1 MIGDDATKPR
11 EKTEEIISKLLS
23 ERQDMLVKFCHVA
36 GLDPFTP
43 DQPSREMIEDF
54 CQVLVDYSA
63 FGHFEIYSRILSGE
77 ERRQQVLDVANKVY
91 PQIAESTEFAVAFND
106 KYDALTHTEP
116 LDHLNDDLAKL
127 GEEISMRI
135 DVEDQIISAMLAE
148 QPEVA

>member
-1 MIGDDATKPR
+1 MIVDDATKPR

-23 ERQDMLVKFCHVA
+23 ERQDVLVRFCRVA

-43 DQPSREMIEDF
+43 DQPSREMIEEF

-63 FGHFEIYSRILSGE
+63 FGHFEVYSRILPGE
-77 ERRQQVLDVANKVY
+77 ERRQQVLEVANRIY

-127 GEEISMRI
+127 GEEIAMRI
-135 DVEDQIISAMLAE
+135 DVEDQLLTAMLAE

>member
-11 EKTEEIISKLLS
+11 EKTEEMISKLLA
-23 ERQDMLVKFCHVA
+23 ERQDMLVRFCRVA

-43 DQPSREMIEDF
+43 DQPSREMLEEF

-91 PQIAESTEFAVAFND
+91 PQIAEATEFAVAFND

-127 GEEISMRI
+127 GEEIAMRI
-135 DVEDQIISAMLAE
+135 DVEDQIIDALLAE

>member
-1 MIGDDATKPR
+1 MIVDDATKPR
-11 EKTEEIISKLLS
+11 EKTEEIISKLLN
-23 ERQDMLVKFCHVA
+23 ERQDVLVRFCRVA

-63 FGHFEIYSRILSGE
+63 FGHFEVYSRILSGE
-77 ERRQQVLDVANKVY
+77 ERRQKVLEVANRIY

-127 GEEISMRI
+127 GEEIAIRI
-135 DVEDQIISAMLAE
+135 DVEDQLLTAMLAE

>member
-1 MIGDDATKPR
+1 MIVDDATKPR

-23 ERQDMLVKFCHVA
+23 ERQDVLVRFCRVA

-43 DQPSREMIEDF
+43 DQPSREMIEEF

-77 ERRQQVLDVANKVY
+77 ERRQQVLEVANRIY

-127 GEEISMRI
+127 GEEIAMRI
-135 DVEDQIISAMLAE
+135 DVEDQLLTAMLAE